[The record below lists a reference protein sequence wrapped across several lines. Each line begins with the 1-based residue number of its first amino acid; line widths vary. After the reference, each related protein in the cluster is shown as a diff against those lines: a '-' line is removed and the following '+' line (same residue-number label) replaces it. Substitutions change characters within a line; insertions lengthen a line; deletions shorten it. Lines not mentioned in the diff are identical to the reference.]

1 MKEYRLAKVRDYTV
15 SACAE
20 YSVYCADAEDVFEAE
35 EQAIEKV
42 ETELT
47 KRDVEE
53 LDSYIIDEH
62 PSLVGFSMR
71 VKVNMVVPVVA
82 GDYEE
87 ALRLAEGFLDDMNL
101 PNEIN
106 LVSVGAW
113 DSSLAEEK
121 AFLLRCKGA

>member
-1 MKEYRLAKVRDYTV
+1 MKEYRFVKVKDYTV

-47 KRDVEE
+47 KRDVDEC
-53 LDSYIIDEH
+53 DSYIIDEH
-62 PSLVGFSMR
+62 PSLLGYSMR

-101 PNEIN
+101 PDEIN

-113 DSSLAEEK
+113 DSALAEEK
-121 AFLLRCKGA
+121 AYLLRCKGA